1 MNKTKGKHV
10 FNGKRMA
17 EVRELKGLTQTDLA
31 KLIGGKQAQVAT
43 YETGDRYPNTDTLG
57 KIAQALGCSAD
68 YLMGLADEPSAIYSG
83 MNDDLRYILD
93 MLQDSDVREVI
104 QTILKLYKKK

>member
-1 MNKTKGKHV
+1 MNKRRKYV
-10 FNGKRMA
+10 FNGKRMLEA
-17 EVRELKGLTQTDLA
+17 RERKGLTQTDLA
-31 KLIGGKQAQVAT
+31 KLIGGKQTQVAT

-57 KIAQALGCSAD
+57 KIAQALQVSAD

-93 MLQDSDVREVI
+93 MLQDSNVRDVI
-104 QTILKLYKKK
+104 KTILDLYKKK